1 MHLLIP
7 MAAGDEPGCHSLL
20 SDSRLPHLA
29 QLVARLKSLPSEHL
43 DGDDPA
49 TPEERVCARA
59 LGLGEHS
66 PAPWAALRAHE
77 LGLADASR
85 QAWAFITPC
94 HWLLGQAQ
102 VTLSEPA
109 ELALPDD
116 ESRTLL
122 AAMQPYFAED
132 GLTLVYDEAQRW
144 LASGEVFRALRCASP
159 ARVIGRDVKAW
170 LPAAASLVRLQTEM
184 QMLLYPHP
192 VNEAR
197 SARGLTPVNAF
208 WVSGSGALS
217 HAPPPPEAAP
227 IVVRTLERPA
237 RAGDWATWAQAW
249 QALDAHEGAALLAAW
264 QRGEAVQL
272 TLCGQ
277 RSAQTLRAAPRGLW
291 QRASRLWR
299 RPSVV
304 KLLEAL

>member
-7 MAAGDEPGCHSLL
+7 MAASDEPACGPLL
-20 SDSRLPHLA
+20 CNLQLPHLA
-29 QLVARLKSLPSEHL
+29 QLVTRLAPLPIQRL
-43 DGDDPA
+43 DHDEPA
-49 TPEERVCARA
+49 TPDEPVLARA
-59 LGLGEHS
+59 LGLAEHS
-66 PAPWAALRAHE
+66 PTPWAALRAHE
-77 LGLADASR
+77 LGLADASH

-116 ESRTLL
+116 ESRALL

-132 GLTLVYDEAQRW
+132 GLTLVYEQPQRW

-170 LPAAASLVRLQTEM
+170 LPPAPPLVRLQTEM
-184 QMLLYPHP
+184 QMLLYRHP

-197 SARGLTPVNAF
+197 SAQGRTPVNAF
-208 WVSGSGALS
+208 WVSGCGVLS
-217 HAPPPPEAAP
+217 HTPPASQPAPV
-227 IVVRTLERPA
+227 VVRTLERPA
-237 RAGDWATWAQAW
+237 RAGDWAAWSQAW
-249 QALDAHEGAALLAAW
+249 QALDAHEGAALLAAS
-264 QRGEAVQL
+264 QRGEEVQL
-272 TLCGQ
+272 TLCGE
-277 RSAQTLRAAPRGLW
+277 RSAQTLRAAPRGLL

-299 RPSVV
+299 RPSLL
-304 KLLEAL
+304 KILEAL